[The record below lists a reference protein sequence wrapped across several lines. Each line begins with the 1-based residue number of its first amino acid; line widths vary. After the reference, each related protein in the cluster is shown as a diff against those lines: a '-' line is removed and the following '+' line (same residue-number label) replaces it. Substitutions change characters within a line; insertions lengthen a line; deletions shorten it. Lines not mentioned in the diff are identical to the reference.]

1 MYQKRFK
8 LTLGLVLILGLA
20 LSMIPTGQVAAADLC
35 VNPGG
40 TGTCYNTIQSAITA
54 AGPGDVITVEAG
66 TYTENVVI
74 NKAVTVQG
82 ANNPYGASA
91 GIVNG
96 TVDLTADGAVLQ
108 NMQIT
113 PGSITGQDAAVQ
125 ISASNITVSDNLIG
139 NMTGDGSGTIKGIHI
154 YDGSAPAITNITIDG
169 NTIQSINNLATAG
182 TSGTDG
188 IMVQGVVDGVVI
200 SNNTI
205 QHLTSEGWAYG
216 IEVTPTNSAP
226 TSPPLNVVIENN
238 IINNVNAT
246 AYPGVGFSV
255 DVAGTT
261 PADASQV
268 TLNYNHFSNSLVAM
282 VNKDPGHT
290 LDAVCNWYSD
300 QSGPTEAT
308 SNPGGT
314 GMTIG
319 GLIEFAPWLVYDNDD
334 SADPGWQTPATFS
347 VTGPGDV
354 SEALNGFR
362 ILENALGCAVDG
374 QTVTLSGTFDWSS
387 AAPYANT
394 QYIASFVNAVSGD
407 IRGVAIPPGVDDLT
421 LTSAPDDAHLIGA
434 GDITETPS
442 ALIFSGAFYSDA
454 APGNAN
460 LTIENLFF
468 DDFEAAVTLGWNATG
483 TFHGTTLQ
491 NNEVSLAGDDGDA
504 TDWIQNIAFYFWNGT
519 NQTLQNNTVTFQ
531 ADGTR
536 TEGYFGPKNGSSF
549 GYQCGTTGGSAYDG
563 LLISGNIFQVGSGSN
578 GLEETYGIWENS
590 HNDTDGT
597 SLQLVNNQFLGR
609 AGDDFDR
616 AFHLSS
622 QTDGLVISGNILSGV
637 DEVFSATR
645 SQGHADGDEFTFTGN
660 TLTNVGGSDGIF
672 LQNVTNDTTPVTV
685 NIFWDISNSIDGE
698 TGIRGL
704 VELSTDAAHAGRAA
718 SSATDIEAVFA
729 LPVPVDP
736 VFVDDD
742 WAGEDR
748 FSDLDD
754 LRTADLVVFEYNGFA
769 TIQAGIDAAASGGT
783 VNVNAGTYTED
794 LEIDKALSLLGPNAG
809 NNPNTDTRDPE
820 AVIHPATSAPD
831 PSVCSIILYIYES
844 DVTVKGLT
852 FNGDNP
858 SIDSGIII
866 NGADVDA
873 CMHVASWEG
882 VGNIVVENN
891 ILRYGTYNSIYFYN
905 WTDKSATAGNY
916 IRYNLIEDMGE
927 MTYGWG
933 VGILNYNNFYAD
945 VTDNVMNRVRV
956 GLQTGNYY
964 FANPGT
970 TGKIS
975 NNLINTWRTGI
986 FHNLWYSNAS
996 TISVDN
1002 NTINA
1007 ITFPGFTD
1015 KWNGILLTS
1024 FGGDVDTLIVDN
1036 VIDIPTDVTD
1046 ALTNPATGYHFW
1058 NDTTTADLTLSG
1070 GSVTGGD
1077 FGVWVNN
1084 YEGYASNGGD
1094 TAIIVD
1100 GLVISH
1106 ADVGVNIWVS
1116 PSATNDA
1123 TIEATVQNS
1132 TIINATTAIQ
1142 VNGTD
1147 ATGLVKGNTLDN
1159 IGTALYQDGGLLTAY
1174 ANNITGFTTGMDI
1187 LSGTADA
1194 RHNWWG
1200 LHDTNPGTVD
1210 TDAWDYRLG
1219 AEVRTWADGNTGPVT
1234 LADSVAGGNAS
1245 LSLESGMGGT
1255 MVIVNHGPDMPPF
1268 EKHITQP
1275 QACSDFYDVF
1285 VIGGNNTDTYTL
1297 TIPVSSSCPDP
1308 TTMASP
1314 HLLRFALTDYK
1325 PDPTCAD
1332 CWIEVTGTA
1341 TSNDITITGQ
1351 IALDHL
1357 GGTPF
1362 TAPYT
1367 GIVYNYILPQIF
1379 N

>member
-1 MYQKRFK
+1 MSQKRSK
-8 LTLGLVLILGLA
+8 LTFGLVLILGLV
-20 LSMIPTGQVAAADLC
+20 LSWVPTGRVAAAELC
-35 VNPGG
+35 VDPTNP
-40 TGTCYNTIQSAITA
+40 GTCYTTIQDAINNA
-54 AGPGDVITVEAG
+54 NPGDVITVEAG
-66 TYTENVVI
+66 TYSENVVI

-82 ANNPYGASA
+82 ADNPYGASA
-91 GIVNG
+91 AAVSG

-108 NMQIT
+108 NMKVT
-113 PGSITGQDAAVQ
+113 PGSVTGQEAAVQ
-125 ISASNITVSDNLIG
+125 VSASNTTVSDNLIE
-139 NMTGDGSGTIKGIHI
+139 NMTGDGSGTIKGVHI

-169 NTIQSINNLATAG
+169 NTIQSISNLNTSGTA
-182 TSGTDG
+182 GTDG
-188 IMVQGVVDGVVI
+188 IMVQGVIDGVLV
-200 SNNTI
+200 SNNTVRI
-205 QHLTSEGWAYG
+205 LSSEGWAYG
-216 IEVTPTNSAP
+216 IEVTPTGSAP
-226 TSPPLNVVIENN
+226 TTPPQNVTIQNN
-238 IINNVNAT
+238 FISTVNAT
-246 AYPGVGFSV
+246 AQPGVGFSI

-268 TLNYNHFSNSLVAM
+268 TLNYNHFSNGPVAV
-282 VNKDPGHT
+282 VNKDPAHT
-290 LDAVCNWYSD
+290 LDATCNWYSD
-300 QSGPTEAT
+300 TSGPTEAT
-308 SNPGGT
+308 NNPGGT
-314 GMTIG
+314 GMVIG
-319 GLIEFAPWLVYDNDD
+319 GEIDFAPWLVYDNEG
-334 SADPGWQTPATFS
+334 SADPGWQTPASFS

-374 QTVTLSGTFDWSS
+374 QTITLSGTFDWSS
-387 AAPYANT
+387 AGPYANA
-394 QYIASFVNAVSGD
+394 QYAASFASSFAGD

-421 LTSAPDDAHLIGA
+421 ITSAPDDAHLTGA

-442 ALIFSGAFYSDA
+442 ALIFSAAFYSDA
-454 APGNAN
+454 APGNTN

-468 DDFEAAVTLGWNATG
+468 DDFEGAVTLGWNATG

-491 NNEVSLAGDDGDA
+491 NNEVILAGDDGDG

-536 TEGYFGPKNGSSF
+536 TEGYFGPKDGSSF

-563 LLISGNIFQVGSGSN
+563 LVISGNTFQVGSGSN
-578 GLEETYGIWENS
+578 GLEETHGIWENS

-609 AGDDFDR
+609 TGDDFDH

-622 QTDGLVISGNILSGV
+622 QTDGLVISGNILDGV

-645 SQGHADGDEFTFTGN
+645 SQGHTAGDEFTFTGN
-660 TLTNVGGSDGIF
+660 ILTNVGGSDGIF

-704 VELSTDAAHAGRAA
+704 IELSTDAVHANRAA
-718 SSATDIEAVFA
+718 SGATDIDAVFA
-729 LPVPVDP
+729 LPIPVDP

-748 FSDLDD
+748 FSNPDE

-769 TIQAGIDAAASGGT
+769 TIQAGIDAAVSGGT
-783 VNVNAGTYTED
+783 VNVNAGAYTED
-794 LEIDKALSLLGPNAG
+794 LEIDKALSLLGPNASI
-809 NNPNTDTRDPE
+809 NPNTETRNPE
-820 AVIHPATSAPD
+820 AVIYPATSAPD
-831 PSVCSIILYIYES
+831 PSVCATILYIYES

-858 SIDSGIII
+858 AIDSGIII

-891 ILRYGTYNSIYFYN
+891 ILKYGTYNSICFYN
-905 WTDKSATAGNY
+905 WTDQSATAGNY

-933 VGILNYNNFYAD
+933 IGILNYNNFYAD
-945 VTDNVMNRVRV
+945 VTDNVMNRVRT
-956 GLQTGNYY
+956 GIQTGN
-964 FANPGT
+964 FFRANPGT

-986 FHNLWYSNAS
+986 FHNLWYSDAS

-1002 NTINA
+1002 NSINA
-1007 ITFPGFTD
+1007 ITFPGFTE

-1024 FGGDVDTLIVDN
+1024 FGGDVNTLVVDN
-1036 VIDIPTDVTD
+1036 IIDIPTEVTD
-1046 ALTNPATGYHFW
+1046 ALTNPATGYHIW

-1084 YEGYASNGGD
+1084 YEGYNSNGGD

-1100 GLVISH
+1100 GLFISN

-1142 VNGTD
+1142 VNGSD
-1147 ATGLVKGNTLDN
+1147 ATGLVKGNTLDT
-1159 IGTALYQDGGLLTAY
+1159 IGTVFYQDEGLLTAY

-1187 LSGTADA
+1187 VSGTADA

-1200 LHDTNPGTVD
+1200 LFDTNPGTID
-1210 TDAWDYRLG
+1210 ADAWDYRLG
-1219 AEVRTWADGNTGPVT
+1219 AEVWTWADGSTGTVT
-1234 LADSVAGGNAS
+1234 LADSVAGADAS
-1245 LSLESGMGGT
+1245 LTLESGPGGT
-1255 MVIVNHGPDMPPF
+1255 MVLVNHGPDMSPF
-1268 EKHITQP
+1268 DKHLTRP
-1275 QACSDFYDVF
+1275 QACSDYYDVF
-1285 VIGGNNTDTYTL
+1285 VIGGDSADTYALTL
-1297 TIPVSSSCPDP
+1297 PVSGSCPDP

-1325 PDPTCAD
+1325 PDPTCTD
-1332 CWIEVTGTA
+1332 CWIEVAGTA
-1341 TSNDITITGQ
+1341 TSSDITIIGQ
-1351 IALDHL
+1351 IAQDHL

-1367 GIVYNYILPQIF
+1367 GVIYNYIIVQIF
-1379 N
+1379 K